1 MIIKAFSILKIQIRK
16 YEKSQ
21 NFSFKKMINEL
32 RARGGGKIEL
42 HLIESLDRKFFFSVR
57 QSFLQLWSVDQAID

>member
-32 RARGGGKIEL
+32 RVRGGGKIKF
-42 HLIESLDRKFFFSVR
+42 HLIESLDKKFFFNTSKFFATLV
-57 QSFLQLWSVDQAID
+57 S